1 MTRWLKERAKALLG
15 PYGWARASFAQEG
28 EDIALDRLFEGRCN
42 GFYVDV
48 GCHHPF
54 RFSNS
59 YFFYRRGWR
68 GICIDALPGTQ
79 RLFERWRRRDIVVE
93 SGIAAQHG
101 ELTYHMFDE
110 PALNTFDAAL
120 AQERLERTPYKLIR
134 SVQVPTDTLAA
145 ILAAHCPAGTQID
158 FLSVDVEGLD
168 LQVLE
173 SNDWDRYRP
182 LTVIAECLESALA
195 SIGQDPVAR
204 YLTERGYTMYAKT
217 GNSVIF
223 TTKAT

>member
-1 MTRWLKERAKALLG
+1 MKGLLRMHAKALLG

-28 EDIALDRLFEGRCN
+28 EDIALDRHFAGRRS

-59 YFFYRRGWR
+59 YYFYRRGWR
-68 GICIDALPGTQ
+68 GICVDALPGTRQ
-79 RLFERWRRRDIVVE
+79 LFRRWRSRDIVVE
-93 SGIAAQHG
+93 NGIAGRRG
-101 ELTYHMFDE
+101 EMTYYMFDE
-110 PALNTFDAAL
+110 PALNTFDEPL
-120 AQERLERTPYKLIR
+120 ARQRIECTRYKLIR

-145 ILAAHCPAGTQID
+145 ILAAHCPVGQQID

-168 LQVLE
+168 LQVLQ

-182 LTVIAECLESALA
+182 LTVIAECLGSSLER
-195 SIGQDPVAR
+195 IGTDPVVC
-204 YLTERGYTMYAKT
+204 YLTERGYALYAKT

-223 TTKAT
+223 TEERS

>member
-1 MTRWLKERAKALLG
+1 MTNWLRQRAKAVLG
-15 PYGWARASFAQEG
+15 PYGWARCSYSQEG
-28 EDIALDRLFEGRCN
+28 EDIALDRLLEGRRN

-59 YFFYRRGWR
+59 YYFYSRGWR
-68 GICIDALPGTQ
+68 GICVDALPGTQ
-79 RLFERWRRRDIVVE
+79 RLFRRWRRRDIVVE
-93 SGIAAQHG
+93 SGIASQRG
-101 ELTYHMFDE
+101 ELTYYMFDE

-120 AQERLERTPYKLIR
+120 AQERLECTRYKLIR

-145 ILAAHCPAGTQID
+145 ILAAHCPVDQQID

-173 SNDWDRYRP
+173 SNDWDHYRP
-182 LTVIAECLESALA
+182 RTVIAECLDSALVQ
-195 SIGQDPVAR
+195 IGADPVAR
-204 YLTERGYTMYAKT
+204 YLTERGYAPYAKT

-223 TTKAT
+223 TAKAS

>member
-1 MTRWLKERAKALLG
+1 MTSWWRQRAKAALG
-15 PYGWARASFAQEG
+15 PYGWARRSFAQEG
-28 EDIALDRLFEGRCN
+28 EDIVLDRLFEGRRS
-42 GFYVDV
+42 GFYVEV

-59 YFFYRRGWR
+59 YYFYSRGWR
-68 GICIDALPGTQ
+68 GVCIDALPGTQ
-79 RLFERWRRRDIVVE
+79 RLFRRWRKRDIVVE
-93 SGIAAQHG
+93 SGIASRRG
-101 ELTYHMFDE
+101 ELTYYMFDE

-120 AQERLERTPYKLIR
+120 VQERLERTRYKLIR

-145 ILAAHCPAGTQID
+145 ILAAHCPVGQQID

-168 LQVLE
+168 LEVLE

-182 LTVIAECLESALA
+182 LTVVAECLQSTLA
-195 SIGQDPVAR
+195 HISDDPVAC
-204 YLTERGYTMYAKT
+204 YLTERGYAPYAKT

-223 TTKAT
+223 TGKAP